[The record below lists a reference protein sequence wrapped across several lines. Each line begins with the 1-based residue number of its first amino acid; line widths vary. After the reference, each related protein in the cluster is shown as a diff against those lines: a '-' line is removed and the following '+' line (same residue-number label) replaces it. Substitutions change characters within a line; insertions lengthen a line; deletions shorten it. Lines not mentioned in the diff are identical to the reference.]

1 MASFLARRLGQAVIV
16 MLVVTAVAF
25 VMFRFL
31 GDPLVA
37 LLGIESTEA
46 QRQAVRAEL
55 GLDQPIPVQF
65 LAFLGDVLQGNFGIS
80 YRLGRAVE
88 TVLVER
94 LPATVELAVSGMLI
108 AVVIGIPAGV
118 YAALNRRSLASRLL
132 LSASLFG
139 ISMPSFFMGLIL
151 IWLFS
156 VTLGWLP
163 SFGRGEVVAIG
174 WWTTGLLTAG
184 GLKALIMPSLTLA
197 AFQIAM
203 IMRLV
208 RAEMLEVVRTDYIRF
223 ARARGLSH
231 RAVHYRHA
239 LRNTLIP
246 VVTIIGLQLGSIIA
260 FAVITES
267 VFQWPGLGLL
277 FLQSVATAD
286 VTMMSAYLI
295 LIAALFVGI
304 NLVVDLLYL
313 VIDPRLRGGSEP
325 GGELMAARDMPAGEA
340 VGRRPGWRDRL
351 ARSDLAH
358 DFVRDPSAIA
368 ASAIL
373 LVFVAAS
380 LAPQIVAP
388 YDAFDPNQFRLTDA
402 FLAPVWLEGGDPRFL
417 LGTDDQGRDMISAII
432 FGARVSLFVGLAGVL
447 LAVIIGVAAGLVAG
461 FVGGWVD
468 AVTMRVADIQ
478 LTFPAILI
486 AVMVD
491 GISRAAFGQAD
502 HNRVAVLVLI
512 LAIGLSGW
520 VQYARPVRG
529 ATLVE
534 RNREYVAAAT
544 MMGIARWAIMLK
556 HILPNVLTSV
566 LVIGTI
572 HLAVAVILEATLS
585 FVGLGVPPTEPSL
598 GTLIRIGN
606 GYLFSGEWW
615 IAIVPGCALVILV
628 LSINLLGDFLRD
640 ALNPRLK

>member
-1 MASFLARRLGQAVIV
+1 MAVG
-16 MLVVTAVAF
+16 
-25 VMFRFL
+25 
-31 GDPLVA
+31 
-37 LLGIESTEA
+37 E
-46 QRQAVRAEL
+46 
-55 GLDQPIPVQF
+55 IPV
-65 LAFLGDVLQGNFGIS
+65 G
-80 YRLGRAVE
+80 
-88 TVLVER
+88 ER
-94 LPATVELAVSGMLI
+94 
-108 AVVIGIPAGV
+108 
-118 YAALNRRSLASRLL
+118 AAL
-132 LSASLFG
+132 
-139 ISMPSFFMGLIL
+139 
-151 IWLFS
+151 
-156 VTLGWLP
+156 
-163 SFGRGEVVAIG
+163 
-174 WWTTGLLTAG
+174 
-184 GLKALIMPSLTLA
+184 
-197 AFQIAM
+197 
-203 IMRLV
+203 
-208 RAEMLEVVRTDYIRF
+208 
-223 ARARGLSH
+223 
-231 RAVHYRHA
+231 
-239 LRNTLIP
+239 
-246 VVTIIGLQLGSIIA
+246 
-260 FAVITES
+260 
-267 VFQWPGLGLL
+267 
-277 FLQSVATAD
+277 
-286 VTMMSAYLI
+286 
-295 LIAALFVGI
+295 
-304 NLVVDLLYL
+304 
-313 VIDPRLRGGSEP
+313 
-325 GGELMAARDMPAGEA
+325 
-340 VGRRPGWRDRL
+340 RPGWRDRL
-351 ARSDLAH
+351 GRSDLLH
-358 DFVRDPSAIA
+358 DFVRDPAAIGA
-368 ASAIL
+368 AVIL
-373 LVFVAAS
+373 FVFAVAA

-402 FLAPVWLEGGDPRFL
+402 FLAPAWLDGGDPRFV

-447 LAVIIGVAAGLVAG
+447 LAVLIGVAAGLVAG

-502 HNRVAVLVLI
+502 HNQVAVAVLI

-544 MMGIARWAIMLK
+544 MMGIATWSIMLK

>member
-1 MASFLARRLGQAVIV
+1 MV
-16 MLVVTAVAF
+16 
-25 VMFRFL
+25 
-31 GDPLVA
+31 
-37 LLGIESTEA
+37 
-46 QRQAVRAEL
+46 
-55 GLDQPIPVQF
+55 
-65 LAFLGDVLQGNFGIS
+65 
-80 YRLGRAVE
+80 
-88 TVLVER
+88 
-94 LPATVELAVSGMLI
+94 
-108 AVVIGIPAGV
+108 
-118 YAALNRRSLASRLL
+118 
-132 LSASLFG
+132 
-139 ISMPSFFMGLIL
+139 
-151 IWLFS
+151 
-156 VTLGWLP
+156 
-163 SFGRGEVVAIG
+163 
-174 WWTTGLLTAG
+174 
-184 GLKALIMPSLTLA
+184 
-197 AFQIAM
+197 
-203 IMRLV
+203 
-208 RAEMLEVVRTDYIRF
+208 
-223 ARARGLSH
+223 
-231 RAVHYRHA
+231 
-239 LRNTLIP
+239 
-246 VVTIIGLQLGSIIA
+246 
-260 FAVITES
+260 
-267 VFQWPGLGLL
+267 
-277 FLQSVATAD
+277 
-286 VTMMSAYLI
+286 
-295 LIAALFVGI
+295 
-304 NLVVDLLYL
+304 
-313 VIDPRLRGGSEP
+313 
-325 GGELMAARDMPAGEA
+325 
-340 VGRRPGWRDRL
+340 
-351 ARSDLAH
+351 
-358 DFVRDPSAIA
+358 
-368 ASAIL
+368 
-373 LVFVAAS
+373 AS

-502 HNRVAVLVLI
+502 HNRVAMLVLI

-556 HILPNVLTSV
+556 HIL
-566 LVIGTI
+566 
-572 HLAVAVILEATLS
+572 VAVILEATLS